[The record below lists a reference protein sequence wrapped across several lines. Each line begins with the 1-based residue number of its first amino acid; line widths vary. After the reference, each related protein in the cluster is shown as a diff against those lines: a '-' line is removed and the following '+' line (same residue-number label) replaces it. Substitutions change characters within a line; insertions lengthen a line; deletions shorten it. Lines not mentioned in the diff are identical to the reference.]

1 MPPSSPPLIG
11 LTGPAGCGKDT
22 VRSMLEVHHGYHGLA
37 LADPIRSMITS
48 LLRTACADANHAHAR
63 ELKERPIP
71 GLGVSYRHL
80 AQTLGT
86 EWGRNTIAPDL
97 WTGIAEARMA
107 ELRGDKFGRIN
118 FVVSDIRFESEAQ
131 WLLQRGGVIWEIMR
145 TGQPGVRP
153 HTSEAGIPHAHISQ
167 AICNGGNIADLHQCV
182 HSALR
187 HYTQNVGATQ

>member
-1 MPPSSPPLIG
+1 MPPILPPLIG

-22 VRSMLEVHHGYHGLA
+22 VRSMLEMHHGYHGLA
-37 LADPIRSMITS
+37 LSDPIRSMITS

-86 EWGRNTIAPDL
+86 EWGRETISPEL
-97 WTGIAEARMA
+97 WTSIAGMRMA
-107 ELRGDKFGRIN
+107 ELVSDNLGPIN

-131 WLLQRGGVIWEIMR
+131 WLRQRGGVIWEIMR
-145 TGQPGVRP
+145 PRVQAVRA
-153 HTSEAGIPHAHISQ
+153 HTSEAGIAHAHISQ
-167 AICNGGNIADLHQCV
+167 TLCNDGNIADLHQCV
-182 HSALR
+182 QSALA
-187 HYTQNVGATQ
+187 HFAAAP

>member
-1 MPPSSPPLIG
+1 MPPFSPPLIG

-22 VRSMLEVHHGYHGLA
+22 VRSILEMHHGYHGLA
-37 LADPIRSMITS
+37 LADPIRSMVTS

-63 ELKERPIP
+63 ALKEQDIP

-86 EWGRNTIAPDL
+86 EWGRDTIGPDL
-97 WTGIAEARMA
+97 WTSVADMRMV
-107 ELRGDKFGRIN
+107 ELVSDNVGPIN

-145 TGQPGVRP
+145 PGLPPVRA
-153 HTSEAGIPHAHISQ
+153 HSSEAGIPHAHISQ
-167 AICNGGNIADLHQCV
+167 ALCNGGNIADLHQCV
-182 HSALR
+182 HSALA
-187 HYTQNVGATQ
+187 HVAAAP